1 MIIIVRIYVV
11 PLFIAVESSLLQ
23 RLALSGPGP
32 PRRDAQGLA
41 VGVPCGDGKIHGFFQ
56 RVNQR

>member
-41 VGVPCGDGKIHGFFQ
+41 VGVPCGDGKIHGFF
-56 RVNQR
+56 